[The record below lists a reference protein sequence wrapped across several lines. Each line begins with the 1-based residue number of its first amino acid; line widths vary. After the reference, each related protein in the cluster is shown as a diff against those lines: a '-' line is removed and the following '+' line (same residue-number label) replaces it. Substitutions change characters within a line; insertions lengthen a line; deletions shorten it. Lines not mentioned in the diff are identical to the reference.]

1 MTAPQRAF
9 SHVDA
14 STADIRAKVVRYLDV
29 AASHP
34 EIQRVRAAALELL
47 APAAGERLLDAGC
60 GLGEVARELAEAVG
74 STGSVTALDFS
85 AEALAVAESRHD
97 GGPVAYA
104 TGDIMKL
111 DLPDDQFD
119 GVRAERVLQHVE
131 DPDVALR
138 ELARVTRPGG
148 RVCVIDTD
156 WASLVDDGLDRGDDI
171 LRFLLGAGVF
181 KNPTVGRTIRGRM
194 VAAGL
199 HDVTTLPVTLRFTSP
214 DDAGRVIPTFSEEA
228 GSQLPGMVP
237 AELSAAFFPSVAR
250 ATERGI
256 FLVAFTMWITLG
268 TVS

>member
-9 SHVDA
+9 SHVDE
-14 STADIRAKVVRYLDV
+14 TPADVRAQVVRYLEV

-47 APAAGERLLDAGC
+47 APATGERLLDAGC
-60 GLGEVARELAEAVG
+60 GLGEVARELGKAVG

-85 AEALAVAESRHD
+85 AEALAVAQSRHD
-97 GGPVAYA
+97 GGPVTYT

-156 WASLVDDGLDRGDDI
+156 WASLVDDGLERGDDI
-171 LRFLLGAGVF
+171 LRALLAAGAF
-181 KNPTVGRTIRGRM
+181 KHPTVGRTIRGRM

-199 HDVTTLPVTLRFTSP
+199 SDVTTLPVTLRFTSP
-214 DDAGRVIPTFSEEA
+214 EDAGGVIPIFGEAA
-228 GSQLPGMVP
+228 GSQLSGIVP
-237 AELSAAFFPSVAR
+237 AELLEAFFPSVAR
-250 ATERGI
+250 ATERGV
-256 FLVAFTMWITLG
+256 FLVAFTMWITVG